1 MMLRT
6 KDRLRKQKQ
15 ANANLQSEL
24 DAGRPGSR
32 AHGMDGRSTPSDE
45 GHEVIR
51 SQLVDAQRQAQRINN
66 ENKDF
71 RLHLDSI
78 AKELDTLRNNLLV
91 SQRESDD
98 RLVRVEEL
106 EASLKVTEER
116 YDETRMESISRENS
130 SLKQENEELSHK
142 IRFLLEDDD
151 LPDFDR
157 GPLQIPRVSHR
168 RTSTSSSEDAL
179 SFDQLLHE
187 LDDWPRPAPRAI
199 ATTQ

>member
-1 MMLRT
+1 MMFRT

-51 SQLVDAQRQAQRINN
+51 SQPVDAQRESQRLSN
-66 ENKDF
+66 ENRDL
-71 RLHLDSI
+71 RLRLDSVEKDLH
-78 AKELDTLRNNLLV
+78 ALRDTLLV

-106 EASLKVTEER
+106 EASLKVTEGR
-116 YDETRMESISRENS
+116 YDETLMESLSRENS

-142 IRFLLEDDD
+142 IRFLLEDDN
-151 LPDFDR
+151 LLDFDR
-157 GPLQIPRVSHR
+157 GPPQISRVSHR
-168 RTSTSSSEDAL
+168 QTSTSSSEDAL